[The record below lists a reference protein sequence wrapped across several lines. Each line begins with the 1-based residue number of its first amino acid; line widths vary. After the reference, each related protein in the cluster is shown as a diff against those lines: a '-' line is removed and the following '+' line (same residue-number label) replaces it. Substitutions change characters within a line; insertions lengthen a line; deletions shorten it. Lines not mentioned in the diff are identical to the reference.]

1 MLIHPYFSQNYA
13 SIICQGLLSCPH
25 IICKVFCPHKPVLEV
40 FSIISCA
47 ATADIVTRFKKRD
60 VAPSV
65 IGKDDSMTLLAHI
78 FSRKMA
84 QRRDLTNF
92 FETVKRFDASAV
104 VSPPVLSDDTLSLI
118 SSLYEGTFRIGDK
131 EAAATILLTPFLMA
145 AIKKLRSVTLRNFM
159 VDGEFVVHRKGSRG
173 ASDLAIIVSLCINN
187 HTATYHAQ

>member
-1 MLIHPYFSQNYA
+1 MCA
-13 SIICQGLLSCPH
+13 SAYLAEEKWP
-25 IICKVFCPHKPVLEV
+25 PRTHKPVLEV

-78 FSRKMA
+78 FSR
-84 QRRDLTNF
+84 RIRDLTIF

-145 AIKKLRSVTLRNFM
+145 AIKKFRSVTLRNFM
-159 VDGEFVVHRKGSRG
+159 VDGEFVVHSKGSRG
-173 ASDLAIIVSLCINN
+173 RNPASYLGIIVIKHNLFEPSRT
-187 HTATYHAQ
+187 TALQGV

>member
-47 ATADIVTRFKKRD
+47 ATADIVKRFKKRD

-78 FSRKMA
+78 FSRRMA
-84 QRRDLTNF
+84 QRDLTNF
-92 FETVKRFDASAV
+92 LETVM
-104 VSPPVLSDDTLSLI
+104 PVQWCPLQF
-118 SSLYEGTFRIGDK
+118 YQ
-131 EAAATILLTPFLMA
+131 TILFPHCTKEL
-145 AIKKLRSVTLRNFM
+145 
-159 VDGEFVVHRKGSRG
+159 FVSGIRRRQP
-173 ASDLAIIVSLCINN
+173 LF
-187 HTATYHAQ
+187 